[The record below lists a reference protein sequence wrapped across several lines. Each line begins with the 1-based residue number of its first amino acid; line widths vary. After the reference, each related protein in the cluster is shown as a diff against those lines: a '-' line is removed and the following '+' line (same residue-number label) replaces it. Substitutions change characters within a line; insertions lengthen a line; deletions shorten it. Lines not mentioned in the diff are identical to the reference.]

1 MNFKHIH
8 HSWNPLLSEFN
19 TDAFLHFKNEL
30 LPTEKYYPEADEVF
44 RVFSMPV
51 YEIRVVIIGRF
62 KQLDSNP
69 SKIAGVFR
77 LPTSLTQGA
86 DTDHTEYWEPFIKK
100 VVYFIAK
107 TNSCIWVLP
116 TTEAQRFTANLPA
129 RSIFNVLRYTDESI
143 QGIPTSV
150 DYNYIFKGKYV
161 NLEHVNV
168 ILKKLRKKI
177 INW

>member
-1 MNFKHIH
+1 MN
-8 HSWNPLLSEFN
+8 EFN
-19 TDAFLHFKNEL
+19 TDAFLYFKNEL
-30 LPTEKYYPEADEVF
+30 LPQEKYYPEADEVF

-51 YEIRVVIIGRF
+51 YSIRVVIVGRF
-62 KQLDSNP
+62 KQLDLAP
-69 SKIAGVFR
+69 KDIEGVFR
-77 LPTSLTQGA
+77 LPISLTQGA
-86 DTDHTEYWEPFIKK
+86 DTDHTEHWEPFIKK
-100 VVYFIAK
+100 VIYFIAK

-116 TTEAQRFTANLPA
+116 TTEAQRFTANLPSK
-129 RSIFNVLRYTDESI
+129 SIFNVLRYTDDSI

-161 NLEHVNV
+161 NLDHINV